1 MAKARR
7 NHERESRIHKEIV
20 VDAYG
25 PEEQARSWYYYL
37 QDKLQFPFQAQ
48 CISSVPTSP
57 LRKGESVEIRKMA
70 PEDGCS
76 ADMLAMTRCS
86 NRTLAVPLSQLKPIG
101 VGESTSQA
109 IQDWHYRIAQ
119 GYCF

>member
-1 MAKARR
+1 MARARR
-7 NHERESRIHKEIV
+7 NHDRESRIHEEII

-25 PEEQARSWYYYL
+25 PEEQAMSWYYYL
-37 QDKLQFPFQAQ
+37 QDKLQFPVRAQ

-70 PEDGCS
+70 PEDSCS
-76 ADMLAMTRCS
+76 ADMLVMIRWS
-86 NRTLAVPLSQLKPIG
+86 NRNLAVPLAQLKPID
-101 VGESTSQA
+101 VDESTKQA
-109 IQDWHYRIAQ
+109 IEDWHYWIAQ